1 MQTQETSGNIK
12 QLSGPEKLL
21 PPWIIS
27 MPPLSRNG
35 PLGSWTN
42 TYSNNH
48 NLCLCDTAP
57 RSLFITFSTFLFTTT
72 TSNLIIEQIYHYTNM
87 GNYKTLMGFYKVP
100 LLLFFFP
107 IRPSPPFFFSFSV
120 ECVSWCWDGRS
131 VGVKT
136 KRKKENTRSLGIG
149 GRCTPGWRSTFTYL
163 N

>member
-1 MQTQETSGNIK
+1 MPTQETSGNIK

-42 TYSNNH
+42 TYRNNH

-72 TSNLIIEQIYHYTNM
+72 TST
-87 GNYKTLMGFYKVP
+87 
-100 LLLFFFP
+100 LLLNRYVITPIWGTRKPLWAFTRFPYYLLFFP
-107 IRPSPPFFFSFSV
+107 IRPSPLFFSFSV
-120 ECVSWCWDGRS
+120 ECVSWCWDGPS
-131 VGVKT
+131 DW
-136 KRKKENTRSLGIG
+136 KKKNLKKNTRSLGIG
-149 GRCTPGWRSTFTYL
+149 GPCTPGWRSTFTYL

>member
-12 QLSGPEKLL
+12 QLSRLKKLL

-72 TSNLIIEQIYHYTNM
+72 TST
-87 GNYKTLMGFYKVP
+87 
-100 LLLFFFP
+100 LLLNRYIITPIWGTRKPLWAFTRFPYYLLFFP
-107 IRPSPPFFFSFSV
+107 IRPSPPFFFRLASNAFPDV
-120 ECVSWCWDGRS
+120 GTVSRIE
-131 VGVKT
+131 
-136 KRKKENTRSLGIG
+136 KKKPKKKHTRSLRIG
-149 GRCTPGWRSTFTYL
+149 GPCTPGWRSTFTYL

>member
-1 MQTQETSGNIK
+1 MLAYPEHNLISNFLAHKPVNFALLTDSFILSLSNYWNFDLENYANTGNIK

-42 TYSNNH
+42 TYRNNH

-72 TSNLIIEQIYHYTNM
+72 TSTLLLNRYIITPIWGTR
-87 GNYKTLMGFYKVP
+87 KP
-100 LLLFFFP
+100 LWAFTRFPYYLLFF
-107 IRPSPPFFFSFSV
+107 S
-120 ECVSWCWDGRS
+120 
-131 VGVKT
+131 
-136 KRKKENTRSLGIG
+136 
-149 GRCTPGWRSTFTYL
+149 Y
-163 N
+163 

>member
-12 QLSGPEKLL
+12 QLSRLKKLL

-72 TSNLIIEQIYHYTNM
+72 TST
-87 GNYKTLMGFYKVP
+87 
-100 LLLFFFP
+100 LLLNRYIITPIWGTRKPLWAFTRFPYYLLFFP
-107 IRPSPPFFFSFSV
+107 IRPSPPFFSFSV
-120 ECVSWCWDGRS
+120 ECVSWCWDGQS
-131 VGVKT
+131 DW
-136 KRKKENTRSLGIG
+136 KKKPKKKNTRSLGIG
-149 GRCTPGWRSTFTYL
+149 GPCTPGWRSTFTYL